1 MPIGLKHF
9 FLAYS
14 FVWLLLIGYLLN
26 LAFRQ
31 KRLAEEIRSLK
42 ERLARKQGE

>member
-9 FLAYS
+9 LLAYVL
-14 FVWLLLIGYLLN
+14 VWALFFGYLVN

-31 KRLAEEIRSLK
+31 KRLADELRSLK
-42 ERLARKQGE
+42 ESLTRKGG

>member
-9 FLAYS
+9 VLAYA
-14 FVWLLLIGYLLN
+14 FVWILLVGYLLN

-31 KRLAEEIRSLK
+31 KRLGEELRSLK
-42 ERLARKQGE
+42 DRVAGKQAD